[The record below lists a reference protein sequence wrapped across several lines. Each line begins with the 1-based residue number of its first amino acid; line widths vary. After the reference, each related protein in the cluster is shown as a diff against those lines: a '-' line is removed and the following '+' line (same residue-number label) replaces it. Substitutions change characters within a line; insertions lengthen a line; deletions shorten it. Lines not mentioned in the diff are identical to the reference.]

1 MWSCK
6 DFSHHVTFSALIPSL
21 TSSTSADSGPSE
33 TFISVVTTVE
43 DGVVVVVVVKASVVE
58 VEVVVE

>member
-1 MWSCK
+1 M
-6 DFSHHVTFSALIPSL
+6 

-43 DGVVVVVVVKASVVE
+43 DGVVVVAVVKASVVE